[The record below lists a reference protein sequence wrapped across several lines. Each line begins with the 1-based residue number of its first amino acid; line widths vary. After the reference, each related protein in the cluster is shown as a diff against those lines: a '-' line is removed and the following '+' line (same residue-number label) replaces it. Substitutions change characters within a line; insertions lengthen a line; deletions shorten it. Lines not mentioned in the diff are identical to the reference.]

1 MKKIIFLCVLCGL
14 MLGAV
19 PPAQAEKPVEPVSL
33 GTWVLNAGI
42 GASGYSYGDD
52 LWLYGFGVK
61 GAIQKGL
68 WQLGW
73 GVVSLGGEVG
83 MAGSSHNKLNY
94 TRFNIAPRSSYHYG
108 WDVPGLDTYAGLT
121 MGIGFVGNSTV
132 SGTNVHFYSGMYV
145 GGSYFLSEQFG
156 LNAEMGL
163 GSTLLQLGVAY
174 RF

>member
-1 MKKIIFLCVLCGL
+1 MKKIIFLCVLCSL

-19 PPAQAEKPVEPVSL
+19 PRAHAEKPVEPMGI

-42 GASGYSYGDD
+42 GSSGYGYGDGQ
-52 LWLYGFGVK
+52 WLYGFGIK

-68 WQLGW
+68 WQVGW
-73 GVVSLGGEVG
+73 GVISLGGE
-83 MAGSSHNKLNY
+83 AGVAWASHNGLNY

-121 MGIGFVGNSTV
+121 TGIGFVGNSIA
-132 SGTNVHFYSGMYV
+132 SGTAVHFYGGMYI

-156 LNAEMGL
+156 FNAEMGL
-163 GSTLLQLGVAY
+163 GTTMLQLGLVY